1 MEFKE
6 RYHTL
11 NTRQKEAVDHIEGP
25 VMVIAGPGTGKTELL
40 SMRAANILQKT
51 DTLPENILCLTFTES
66 GATAMRN
73 RLASIIGP
81 DAYKVAIHTFHSF
94 GTEIINQNSEFFYSG
109 ASFKPA
115 DDLSCYEIMRTIFDG
130 LEYDNPLAAK
140 NNDEYT
146 HLGDTLTVISELKK
160 SGLTSAELLLILD
173 TNDQAIDKIEP
184 LLAEIF
190 AGRISKT
197 TTEKLAAAVTHI
209 KKYEAAIPLPG
220 IVPLARICAD
230 SLQMA
235 VDEAEASD
243 STKPITAWRNAWL
256 KKNDAGAFILKAR
269 ERQAKLRSVSFVYYQ
284 YLKRM
289 EEEQLFDFD
298 DMIMQ
303 VVHAMEVSPDLT
315 FNLQERYLYIMVD
328 EFQDTNLA
336 QMRILYNLVNS
347 EVNAGRPN
355 ILVVGDDDQ
364 AIYSFQGANV
374 GNINAFLHS
383 FDQAARITLTDN
395 YRSAAT
401 ILTHAREVI
410 TLGQNRLENTLEGID
425 KTLTPHYKTEAAH
438 VRLVEL
444 PTQRDERQHLVDAIQ
459 TTIKRGTPP
468 GSIAVIARR
477 HHELVSLLPY
487 FADANLQVNYERRD
501 NVLDN
506 ELVRL
511 IEHLAQIAVA
521 LFEGRHDEANALLPE
536 LCAHPAFSIPPRELW
551 QLSLDAHR
559 NHQTWLEIMAVKP
572 LFMPFFNWLVTLSQN
587 LAHNPL
593 ETMLDQIIG
602 LPNAQ
607 KGADSEQDDDGT
619 GDETQEKEEPFTSPL
634 FSYFFSEKKRAT
646 NPDGYLSLLE
656 ALRTIRTKLRDYQP
670 NEVPTL
676 QSFLEFIRLHRQ
688 LGSPI
693 TSVRPQSERIDNAIN
708 LMTAHKSKGLEFDT
722 VFIVGAV
729 DSAWGE
735 RVRSRSRL
743 IGYPENLPLA
753 PSGDTFDERLRL
765 FFVAMTRARRQLII
779 SYSNSDDGG
788 KTTLRA
794 SFLTGNKW
802 QPEVIQPKTTLQNIT
817 HAAELAWYQPLVHPI
832 ESSMQQLLKPQLE
845 NYRLSSTHLN
855 NFLDV
860 SRGGPHGFLLSNLLR
875 FPQAMSP
882 HAAFGSAI
890 HAALQ
895 RAQTHLLA
903 TGSLKPLE
911 DILHDFEEQLRDCRL
926 GARDFEQFLQKGTN
940 ALTAFTS
947 SGDVFT
953 ALQKAELNFASQ
965 GVQVGEA
972 RLTGSL
978 DLVAIEEDE
987 KTIIVTD
994 YKTGKALRDWNGK
1007 TDYDKIKL
1015 HKYRQQLMFYNLLV
1029 RHSRDYGKYSFKK
1042 GVLQFVEPA
1051 HNGEIIALE
1060 TTFSDAELEE
1070 FSQLIMA
1077 IWRRIMSLDLPDTSS
1092 YEPSYKGM
1100 LAFEHDLLNNTLPL

>member
-1 MEFKE
+1 MDFAT
-6 RYHTL
+6 RYKKL
-11 NTRQKEAVDHIEGP
+11 NRAQQQAVDTIDGP

-51 DTLPENILCLTFTES
+51 DTLPESILCLTFTES

-94 GTEIINQNSEFFYSG
+94 GTEIINQNSEFFYNG

-140 NNDEYT
+140 SNDEYT

-160 SGLTSAELLLILD
+160 SGLTSAELLLVLD
-173 TNDQAIDKIEP
+173 ANDQAIDKIEP
-184 LLAEIF
+184 LLAKIF
-190 AGRISKT
+190 AGRISKD

-209 KKYEAAIPLPG
+209 KKYETAIPLPG
-220 IVPLARICAD
+220 IVPLAQICGD
-230 SLQMA
+230 SLQLA
-235 VDEAEASD
+235 VDEATEAN

-256 KKNDAGAFILKAR
+256 KKNDAGNFILKAR
-269 ERQAKLRSVSFVYYQ
+269 ERQTKLRSVSFVYYQ

-303 VVHAMEVSPDLT
+303 VVHAMEVSPDLC

-374 GNINAFLHS
+374 GNINAFLQS
-383 FDQAARITLTDN
+383 FDSAARITLTDN
-395 YRSAAT
+395 YRSAET
-401 ILTHAREVI
+401 ILKHAREVI
-410 TLGQNRLENTLEGID
+410 TLGQNRLENTVTGID
-425 KTLTPHYKTEAAH
+425 KTLTPHYKTEGAH
-438 VRLVEL
+438 VHLVEL
-444 PTQRDERQHLVDAIQ
+444 PTQRDERQQLVDSVQMAIN
-459 TTIKRGTPP
+459 RGAQP

-487 FADANLQVNYERRD
+487 FVDAGLPVNYERRD

-506 ELVRL
+506 ELIQL
-511 IEHLAQIAVA
+511 IEHITQVIVS
-521 LFEGRHDEANALLPE
+521 LFEGRHDDANALLPE
-536 LCAHPAFSIPPRELW
+536 LCAHPAFGIAPRDLW

-559 NHQTWLEIMAVKP
+559 NHQTWLEVMAVKP
-572 LFMPFFNWLVTLSQN
+572 TFMPLFNWLVTMSQSLS
-587 LAHNPL
+587 HDPL
-593 ETMLDQIIG
+593 EIMLDQMIG
-602 LPNAQ
+602 LPNVQ
-607 KGADSEQDDDGT
+607 KGTDSEYDDDST
-619 GDETQEKEEPFTSPL
+619 NDEPQEKKEPFVSPL
-634 FSYFFSEKKRAT
+634 FGYFFSEKKQAD
-646 NPDGYLSLLE
+646 NPDAYLSLLE
-656 ALRTIRTKLRDYQP
+656 ALRTIRTKLRNYQP
-670 NEVPTL
+670 NEIPTL
-676 QSFLEFIRLHRQ
+676 QSFLEFIRLHRK

-693 TSVRPQSERIDNAIN
+693 TSIRSESEQVDNAVN

-722 VFIVGAV
+722 VFIIGAV

-753 PSGDTFDERLRL
+753 PSGDTLDERLRL
-765 FFVAMTRARRQLII
+765 FFVAMTRARRQLVI
-779 SYSNSDDGG
+779 SYSTSDDSG
-788 KTTLRA
+788 KAMLRA
-794 SFLTGNKW
+794 SFLTGDKW
-802 QPEVIQPKTTLQNIT
+802 QPETIKPKTTLQDIA
-817 HAAELAWYQPLVHPI
+817 HAAELSWYQPLVHPI
-832 ESSMQQLLKPQLE
+832 GASMRELLASQLAT
-845 NYRLSSTHLN
+845 YRLSSTHLN

-860 SRGGPHGFLLSNLLR
+860 SRGGPHNFLLSNLLR

-895 RAQTHLLA
+895 HAQTHLLA

-911 DILHDFEEQLRDCRL
+911 DILRDFEEQLRGCRL
-926 GARDFEQFLQKGTN
+926 GARDFDSFLQKGTD
-940 ALTAFTS
+940 ALTAFTE

-965 GVQVGEA
+965 GVQVGDA

-978 DLVAIEEDE
+978 DLVAINEEE
-987 KTIIVTD
+987 RTIIVTD
-994 YKTGKALRDWNGK
+994 YKTGRALRDWNGK

-1029 RHSRDYGKYSFKK
+1029 RHSRDYGKYAFQK
-1042 GVLQFVEPA
+1042 GVLQFVEPT
-1051 HNGEIIALE
+1051 NSGEIISLE
-1060 TTFSDAELEE
+1060 TSFSSDELEE
-1070 FSQLIMA
+1070 FAKLIGI
-1077 IWRRIMSLDLPDTSS
+1077 IWNRIITLDLPDTSS
-1092 YEPSYKGM
+1092 YESTYKGM
-1100 LAFEHDLLNNTLPL
+1100 LAFEQDLLNDTLPL